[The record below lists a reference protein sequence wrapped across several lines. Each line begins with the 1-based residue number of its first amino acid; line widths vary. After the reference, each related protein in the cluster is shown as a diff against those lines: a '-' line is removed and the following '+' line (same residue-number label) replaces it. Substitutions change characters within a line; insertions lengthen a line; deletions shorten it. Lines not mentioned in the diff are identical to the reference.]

1 MHVANLVAVT
11 RRPAQIAADLEYVV
25 APACALALLLH
36 PSPLT
41 WPAVVVGSLPSLGR
55 LVTTGRPWRE
65 TPFDLGIGLFAVSV
79 VVGMLVTLAPGDGAI
94 RLAGLG
100 AALMLFGWAREHAT
114 TPRAVQISTL
124 VVLGIVAF
132 GAALMVHIAAPFLRL
147 DRVPPLAVLANL
159 MEPLGLYRLLAADAA
174 ALQRFRLYA
183 SGTGAVAAVGLTMTV
198 GLMLSGPRRRRLL
211 LLGCA
216 AIFFGT
222 LLIVSDN
229 RGSMIAAALAIG
241 GVVVWWRPRLTVVAG
256 LVVFGTLDL
265 IALGVVQR
273 GLDLRTVVERLDFW
287 QKGLLLARETPFTGV
302 GLGVGSVQLV
312 YRAAFQPAY
321 PPFSHAHNIF
331 VQGLL
336 EQGIVGLAG
345 LVLLTVASLRL
356 GVVRADAGDPH
367 RHAASLALFGG
378 TLALIAAGLTEIV
391 ALTTVGGALLFGLL
405 GLLVAAHDG
414 VEIRTDEAPVRAFAR
429 RALTWA
435 PRRRAV
441 LVAGAAFA
449 VGVLFV
455 AGGVRPLAAVPLLN
469 AGTTALYRATLR
481 EQVGRAERGR
491 NLGLALSALRLA
503 ATVDPSSGVIE
514 RNLGLA
520 YAANGERGEAR
531 RAANLARARTADDDA
546 DGLFGVGRA
555 YAAAGDYAAAI
566 GIWQDIGAG
575 PQLMR
580 LGRQLSQGPAWEM
593 SVAAF
598 NAAVT
603 AGAPP
608 RPAADAIA
616 RASLA
621 HGESTATAVERLAPL
636 VRAGGN
642 AAYNAHLQ
650 IARLYRIDGQLGP
663 AERELQTA
671 GTFPSD
677 EQLALELGLVRV
689 WAERYEEAE
698 PALRWAVEHRSEP
711 PLTFPDGDDPH
722 YWLAYTLAKLG
733 RHDDAIAVARPG
745 LAALPDEQSS
755 LRVPYQVLLGESLLA
770 TGRREE
776 ARAAFRAGA
785 RLAPTDPR
793 IVDGLVRVGNASH

>member
-1 MHVANLVAVT
+1 MQAANLVAVT
-11 RRPAQIAADLEYVV
+11 RRPAQIATDLEYVV

-41 WPAVVVGSLPSLGR
+41 WPTLVVGSLPSLGR
-55 LVTTGRPWRE
+55 LVTTGRLWRS
-65 TPFDLGIGLFAVSV
+65 TPFDLGISLFAVSV

-100 AALMLFGWAREHAT
+100 AALMLFGWTREHAT
-114 TPRAVQISTL
+114 TPRAVQISTF
-124 VVLGIVAF
+124 VALGIVAF
-132 GAALMVHIAAPFLRL
+132 GALLMLHIAAPFLRL
-147 DRVPPLAVLANL
+147 ERLPPLAVLANL
-159 MEPLGLYRLLAADAA
+159 LEPLGLYRLLAADDA

-183 SGTGAVAAVGLTMTV
+183 SGAGAVAAVGLAMTV
-198 GLMLSGPRRRRLL
+198 GSMLARPRRRRLL
-211 LLGCA
+211 LLGCGT
-216 AIFFGT
+216 IFFGA
-222 LLIVSDN
+222 LLIAADN

-265 IALGVVQR
+265 IALGMVQR

-287 QKGLLLARETPFTGV
+287 QKGLFLARETPFTGV
-302 GLGVGSVQLV
+302 GLGVESVQLA

-345 LVLLTVASLRL
+345 LVLLTVALLRL
-356 GVVRADAGDPH
+356 GIVRAGAAGPH
-367 RHAASLALFGG
+367 RHAASLTLFGG
-378 TLALIAAGLTEIV
+378 ALALIAAGLTEIV

-414 VEIRTDEAPVRAFAR
+414 AEVRAVESPISGLAR
-429 RALTWA
+429 RSLAFA
-435 PRRRAV
+435 PRRRVV
-441 LVAGAAFA
+441 LVAGGALAA
-449 VGVLFV
+449 GVLV
-455 AGGVRPLAAVPLLN
+455 LAGGLRPLAAAPLLN
-469 AGTTALYRATLR
+469 VGTTALYRATLK
-481 EQVGRAERGR
+481 EQVGRAERAR
-491 NLGLALSALRLA
+491 DLAFAISTLRLA
-503 ATVDPSSGVIE
+503 ATVDPSSGVVE

-520 YAANGERGEAR
+520 LAANGQRAEALHV
-531 RAANLARARTADDDA
+531 ADLARARTADDNA

-555 YAAAGDYAAAI
+555 YAAAGSYDAAI

-580 LGRQLSQGPAWEM
+580 LGRQLSQGSAWETGI
-593 SVAAF
+593 AAF
-598 NAAVT
+598 GAAVT

-608 RPAADAIA
+608 RPAADAIT

-636 VRAGGN
+636 VQDGGN

-650 IARLYRIDGQLGP
+650 IARVYRLDGQLGP
-663 AERELQTA
+663 AERELLTA
-671 GTFPSD
+671 GSFPSD
-677 EQLALELGLVRV
+677 EQLAVELGLVRV

-698 PALRWAVEHRSEP
+698 PPLRWAVEHRSEP
-711 PLTFPDGDDPH
+711 PLILPDGDDPH

-733 RHDDAIAVARPG
+733 RLDEAITVARTG
-745 LAALPDEQSS
+745 LAALPDEQDS

-770 TGRREE
+770 RGRRDE

-793 IVDGLVRVGNASH
+793 IVDGLARAAAVD

>member
-1 MHVANLVAVT
+1 MQAATLVAVT

-41 WPAVVVGSLPSLGR
+41 WPALVIGSLPSLGR
-55 LVTTGRPWRE
+55 LVTTGRLWRE
-65 TPFDLGIGLFAVSV
+65 TPFDVGIGLFAVSI

-100 AALMLFGWAREHAT
+100 AALMLFAWAREHAT
-114 TPRAVQISTL
+114 TPRAVQLSTL
-124 VVLGIVAF
+124 VALGIVAF
-132 GAALMVHIAAPFLRL
+132 GALLMLHIAAPFLRL
-147 DRVPPLAVLANL
+147 DRLPPLAVLANL
-159 MEPLGLYRLLAADAA
+159 LEPLGLYRLLAADDA

-183 SGTGAVAAVGLTMTV
+183 SGAGAVAAVGLAMTF
-198 GLMLSGPRRRRLL
+198 GLMLAAPRRRLL
-211 LLGCA
+211 LLLGCG
-216 AIFFGT
+216 AIFFGA
-222 LLIVSDN
+222 LLIGADN

-256 LVVFGTLDL
+256 LVVFGMLDL

-302 GLGVGSVQLV
+302 GLGVESVQLA

-345 LVLLTVASLRL
+345 LVLLTVALLRL
-356 GVVRADAGDPH
+356 GVVRADAGGPH

-378 TLALIAAGLTEIV
+378 ALALVAAGLTEIV
-391 ALTTVGGALLFGLL
+391 ALTTIGSALLFALC

-414 VEIRTDEAPVRAFAR
+414 AEVRAINSPIAGLAR
-429 RALTWA
+429 RALAFA
-435 PRRRAV
+435 PRRVALAVGASLGVAV
-441 LVAGAAFA
+441 LV
-449 VGVLFV
+449 L
-455 AGGVRPLAAVPLLN
+455 AGGVRPLAATPLLN
-469 AGTTALYRATLR
+469 AGTTAVYRATLP
-481 EQVGRAERGR
+481 EPVGRAERAR
-491 NLGLALSALRLA
+491 DLAFAISTLRLA
-503 ATVDPSSGVIE
+503 ATVDPSSGVAE

-520 YAANGERGEAR
+520 LAANGERAEAR
-531 RAANLARARTADDDA
+531 RAADLARARTAVDDA

-555 YAAAGDYAAAI
+555 YAAAGAYDAAI
-566 GIWQDIGAG
+566 GIWHDIGAG

-580 LGRQLSQGPAWEM
+580 LGRQLSRGPAWEAGI
-593 SVAAF
+593 AAF

-608 RPAADAIA
+608 RPAADAITG
-616 RASLA
+616 ASLA
-621 HGESTATAVERLAPL
+621 HGESTETAVERLAPL
-636 VRAGGN
+636 VQAGGN

-650 IARLYRIDGQLGP
+650 IARLYRLDGQLGP
-663 AERELQTA
+663 AERELHTA

-677 EQLALELGLVRV
+677 EQLALELGLLRV
-689 WAERYEEAE
+689 WAERYQEAE
-698 PALRWAVEHRSEP
+698 LPLRWAVEHRSEP
-711 PLTFPDGDDPH
+711 PLTFPDGDDPL
-722 YWLAYTLAKLG
+722 YWLAFTLAKLG
-733 RHDDAIAVARPG
+733 RLDDAITVARTG
-745 LAALPDEQSS
+745 LAALPDEQDS
-755 LRVPYQVLLGESLLA
+755 LRLPYQVLLGESLLA
-770 TGRREE
+770 TGRSEE

-793 IVDGLVRVGNASH
+793 IVDGLARAATVD